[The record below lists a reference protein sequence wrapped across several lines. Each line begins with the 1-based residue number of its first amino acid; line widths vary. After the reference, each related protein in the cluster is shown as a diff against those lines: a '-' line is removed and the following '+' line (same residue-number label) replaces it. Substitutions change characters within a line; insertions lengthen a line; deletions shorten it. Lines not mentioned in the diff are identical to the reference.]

1 MRSWI
6 TVVVV
11 LCSLAGASLAQQTTA
26 AEQSAQA
33 AMTVNEWTDHFD
45 GASLD
50 PAKWE
55 RFSFDGPS
63 GGTVKIDNSI
73 LHLRGLGGSRFGVR
87 TVPEF
92 RAEKFLVEASLP
104 HPPATTDTPM
114 AFAVLAVMF
123 DSAGRNRIEW
133 IFRSDSHFEAW
144 IVRDGRS
151 EQLDNRRL
159 ATTVKNPTLA
169 IARRTGELLFLLN
182 GEVGVQKSIKDLP
195 REFHVMLYGFGTS
208 QNDWDSVR
216 VVTPVTPAAGSR

>member
-1 MRSWI
+1 MVRGCVTI
-6 TVVVV
+6 VVV
-11 LCSLAGASLAQQTTA
+11 LCSLACASLAQQSATTA
-26 AEQSAQA
+26 QQPA
-33 AMTVNEWTDHFD
+33 AMAVSEWIDDFD

-63 GGTVKIDNSI
+63 GGTVKTDNGV
-73 LHLRGLGGSRFGVR
+73 LHIRGLGGSRFGVR
-87 TVPEF
+87 SVPEF

-104 HPPATTDTPM
+104 NPPAATDTPM

-169 IARRTGELLFLLN
+169 IARRAGELLFLLN

-216 VVTPVTPAAGSR
+216 VVTPVAPAAGK